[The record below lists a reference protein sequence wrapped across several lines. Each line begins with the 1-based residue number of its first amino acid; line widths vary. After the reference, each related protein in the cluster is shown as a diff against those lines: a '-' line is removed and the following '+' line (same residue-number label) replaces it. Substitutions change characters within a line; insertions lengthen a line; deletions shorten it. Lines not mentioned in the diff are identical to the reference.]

1 MASVKKVCQGYI
13 TELDGSKNETQILEE
28 IARVLKLKNT
38 KAPRRPQRV
47 ILLGPP
53 GSQTEQHALD
63 ICKKYKLVYVQVT
76 QLLKDAIRRE
86 GDTQLAHDLAIR
98 LSNGHSCKYFWFD
111 DSLVPDDI
119 IIDLVRERLEKPDC
133 RINGWVLEGCPM
145 TTYQI
150 KQLRELQIVPQVV
163 VAFEMS
169 DASVL
174 ERACADKKQEMEKS
188 LNEYR
193 DFLAAAETEY
203 NKFLIRINSEDDASR
218 IYLNF
223 CDALEN
229 SV

>member
-1 MASVKKVCQGYI
+1 M
-13 TELDGSKNETQILEE
+13 
-28 IARVLKLKNT
+28 KLKNT

-53 GSQTEQHALD
+53 GSQTEQHAID

-86 GDTQLAHDLAIR
+86 GDTQLAQDLAIR
-98 LSNGHSCKYFWFD
+98 LSNGHSCKYFCGLRL
-111 DSLVPDDI
+111 LVPDDI

-174 ERACADKKQEMEKS
+174 ERAADKKQEMEKS
-188 LNEYR
+188 LNDYR

-203 NKFLIRINSEDDASR
+203 NKFLIRINSEDEPSR
-218 IYLNF
+218 IFLNF